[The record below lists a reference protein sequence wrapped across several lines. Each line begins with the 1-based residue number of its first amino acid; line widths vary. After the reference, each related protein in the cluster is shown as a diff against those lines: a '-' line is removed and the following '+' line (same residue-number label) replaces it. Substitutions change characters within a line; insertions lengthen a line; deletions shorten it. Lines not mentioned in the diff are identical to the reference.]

1 MGILVDFNNISQRLA
16 DFDDAMYDERYRH
29 SPLLRGLAYLLIS
42 VEWEGTPSLLS
53 DAFVPASNDTDAFT
67 ETLERMGYQ
76 CNINKHRNTFELQ
89 SFTNICFV
97 KIENLCAI
105 LVGHHDGKLILF
117 DYNNNTNFE
126 IEASNTPCTTISISE
141 YSRLFR
147 EPPPESQDKSNWIKY
162 SFYRYNSELKS
173 LIILSF
179 AISVLGALQ
188 PFFIMSVYNFALTS
202 SSVTTL
208 YWLTLFAII
217 VAFAE
222 YTFKKLRVK
231 IISTSGKD
239 LAVHISKNVVSK
251 LLWLPYSMTSSAG
264 VSSQLARLK
273 DIDNF
278 RRLVTAESTMSYFDM
293 PFVIVFIIA
302 IAFMSGTAAI
312 VVFTGLLLMLV
323 FCVYSRYQYTQA
335 TSKSSRAN
343 AMVSYQWNE
352 ILRGIRT
359 IQGLPLLRVIQS
371 RFRACHSQST
381 DDAERVAVTNSKVQA
396 AGGSLIQ
403 VIGTASI
410 VVAVVGVMD
419 GTSDA
424 GAMLA
429 TVILV
434 WKALGPIMGIYNSI
448 SKFQSLKASAAQINN
463 LMALGDDKL
472 TLHKSP
478 PVRQFEGLIVGSGIT
493 HRYLGATTGLTNLG
507 FKMAPGSKTVVSGPS
522 GSGKTTL
529 LNVLTGMED
538 RYQGAVYFDGYN
550 IKQFNSFRF
559 RKSICHIPF
568 ELHIFDGSLEAN
580 FIFHNGVMP
589 TKQMNQWIEF
599 FDLGYWLK
607 EGLST
612 ELSMD
617 IVQGFP
623 NSVQQ
628 KLRLALGLGTLEQQI
643 YIIDEP
649 FCGSEKENAHYFN
662 QLFSDKLLKKTVVF
676 SSNDTNLISSTNLS
690 MVLEAD
696 GNSKYFGLTDKYL
709 ASMG

>member
-1 MGILVDFNNISQRLA
+1 LYLGNNNGNLV
-16 DFDDAMYDERYRH
+16 
-29 SPLLRGLAYLLIS
+29 
-42 VEWEGTPSLLS
+42 
-53 DAFVPASNDTDAFT
+53 
-67 ETLERMGYQ
+67 
-76 CNINKHRNTFELQ
+76 
-89 SFTNICFV
+89 
-97 KIENLCAI
+97 
-105 LVGHHDGKLILF
+105 LF
-117 DYNNNTNFE
+117 DYSNNTTFE
-126 IEASNTPCTTISISE
+126 ITPNDTPCKTVSISD

-147 EPPPESQDKSNWIKY
+147 EPAPESQDKSNWIKY

-179 AISVLGALQ
+179 VISILGALQ

-202 SSVTTL
+202 SSQVTL
-208 YWLTLFAII
+208 YWLTLFAVI
-217 VAFAE
+217 VALSE
-222 YTFKKLRVK
+222 YLFKKLRVK

-239 LAVHISKNVVSK
+239 LAIHISKNVVSK
-251 LLWLPYSMTSSAG
+251 LLWLPYSMTSTAG

-278 RRLVTAESTMSYFDM
+278 RRLVTAESTLSYFDM

-302 IAFMSGTAAI
+302 IAIMSGTAAI
-312 VVFTGLLLMLV
+312 VVFAGLLLMLV

-371 RFRACHSQST
+371 RFRACHTQSSQ
-381 DDAERVAVTNSKVQA
+381 DAERVAVTNSKVQA

-410 VVAVVGVMD
+410 VVAVLGVMD

-463 LMALGDDKL
+463 LMSLNDDKH

-478 PVRQFEGLIVGSGIT
+478 PIRKFDGLISGSGIS
-493 HRYLGATTGLTNLG
+493 HRYQGATTGLTNLG
-507 FKMAPGSKTVVSGPS
+507 FKMLPHSKTVVAGASGC
-522 GSGKTTL
+522 GKTTL
-529 LNVLTGMED
+529 LNIISGMEE
-538 RYQGAVYFDGYN
+538 RYQGAVYADGYN

-559 RKSICHIPF
+559 RQSICHIPF
-568 ELHIFDGSLEAN
+568 ELHIFDGSVESN
-580 FIFHNGVMP
+580 FIFHNGLMP
-589 TKQMNQWIEF
+589 KSNMLNWLKF
-599 FDLGYWLK
+599 FDLMKWMPD
-607 EGLST
+607 GLET
-612 ELSMD
+612 EISMD
-617 IVQGFP
+617 VVQGLP

-628 KLRLALGLGTLEQQI
+628 KLRLALGLGNLEQQI
-643 YIIDEP
+643 VIIDEP
-649 FCGSEKENAHYFN
+649 FCGSETENAHYFK
-662 QLFSDKLLKKTVVF
+662 QLFSDKLSEKTVVF
-676 SSNDTNLISSTNLS
+676 TSNDTNLISTTNFSL
-690 MVLEAD
+690 VLEPD
-696 GNSKYFGLTDKYL
+696 GNSKYFGMTDKYL
-709 ASMG
+709 ASLG